1 MGFVSSKLSGISTE
15 TACGR
20 LSPLMVRNSR
30 TLSRLAESL
39 ISGWTIGVMSPMSP
53 NRPELSTLWRACI
66 QLRLP
71 RMVLISP
78 LWQSI
83 RKGCARLHCGNVFVE
98 KREWTIA
105 IALVNHWLVRSV

>member
-1 MGFVSSKLSGISTE
+1 M
-15 TACGR
+15 
-20 LSPLMVRNSR
+20 
-30 TLSRLAESL
+30 
-39 ISGWTIGVMSPMSP
+39 SGWTTGVMSPMSP
-53 NRPELSTLWRACI
+53 SAPELSTLWRACI

-105 IALVNHWLVRSV
+105 IALVNHWLVRSVKYSRSWRLVSMPLYTMFRLDREQI

>member
-1 MGFVSSKLSGISTE
+1 MPSKLSGISTE

-20 LSPLMVRNSR
+20 LSPLRVRNSSA
-30 TLSRLAESL
+30 LSRLAESL
-39 ISGWTIGVMSPMSP
+39 ISGWMMGVMSLISP
-53 NRPELSTLWRACI
+53 SAPEFSTLWRACI

-78 LWQSI
+78 LWQSM
-83 RKGCARLHCGNVFVE
+83 RKGWARLHCGKVFVE